1 MVNYI
6 NKDLLLED
14 GQDKQIVIEYFGGIL
29 DNEVIHQSE
38 MTLTESL
45 CSNEMLTFGSCESSI
60 FRIKIN
66 NILATLK
73 NQWINVKIVIGHDY
87 ENAFD
92 LGRYKV
98 IKDIPSG
105 NKRYRKI
112 TAYDAMYDIIN
123 TDVADWYNKTLPNPD
138 STMSMKAFRKAF
150 LDYFCIDQEDID
162 LVNDNML
169 ITKTI
174 EPSELSGKDVINA
187 ICEINGCF
195 GHIGR
200 NGKFKYIYLPTDDRF
215 GLYPRDTLYPADN
228 LYPRDSGSERILR
241 SYYISCEY
249 EDFMT
254 QEITKLQI
262 RQEENDIGCIYGS
275 GDNTYIIEDNF
286 LVYGKSH
293 DELTEIAQRLLPAMS
308 HRTYRPANVKAKG
321 NLCYEVGDA
330 INVSTKLELVETFI
344 LSRTLTGIQALRDTY
359 SAKGKERYDEKVN
372 SVQKSIVQLKGKT
385 NKIVRTVEENRLEML
400 DIEKGLKNEIIVTAE
415 GLQANI
421 DKEVKRA
428 EGAEESLSTK
438 IDVTAEGLQL
448 NIDKEVERA
457 EGVEEELN
465 TSIVAL
471 AGQIVLKVKANGE
484 IALVKLEADPS
495 TGTVFQ
501 VKAKNIS
508 MTAEETISFMA
519 GGDLNLT
526 GKNIKISSN
535 NFSVNK
541 NGDVVCRNI
550 TAWGISGNAVNQFN
564 KSVDDS
570 EALRLARQAI
580 SNAASAAAKAQEAA
594 DKAQSAANVANT
606 TVNNLVN
613 TVIPDINSAIQKVA
627 DRVSALE
634 AKHSS

>member
-14 GQDKQIVIEYFGGIL
+14 GHDKQIVIEYFGGIL

-138 STMSMKAFRKAF
+138 STMSMKAFRKSF
-150 LDYFCIDQEDID
+150 LDYFGIDQEDID

-215 GLYPRDTLYPADN
+215 GLYPRNTLYPADN

-241 SYYISCEY
+241 SYYTSCEY

-262 RQEENDIGCIYGS
+262 RQEENDIGCIYGT

-286 LVYGKSH
+286 LVYGKGH

-321 NLCYEVGDA
+321 
-330 INVSTKLELVETFI
+330 
-344 LSRTLTGIQALRDTY
+344 
-359 SAKGKERYDEKVN
+359 
-372 SVQKSIVQLKGKT
+372 
-385 NKIVRTVEENRLEML
+385 
-400 DIEKGLKNEIIVTAE
+400 
-415 GLQANI
+415 
-421 DKEVKRA
+421 
-428 EGAEESLSTK
+428 
-438 IDVTAEGLQL
+438 
-448 NIDKEVERA
+448 
-457 EGVEEELN
+457 
-465 TSIVAL
+465 
-471 AGQIVLKVKANGE
+471 
-484 IALVKLEADPS
+484 
-495 TGTVFQ
+495 
-501 VKAKNIS
+501 
-508 MTAEETISFMA
+508 
-519 GGDLNLT
+519 
-526 GKNIKISSN
+526 
-535 NFSVNK
+535 
-541 NGDVVCRNI
+541 
-550 TAWGISGNAVNQFN
+550 
-564 KSVDDS
+564 
-570 EALRLARQAI
+570 
-580 SNAASAAAKAQEAA
+580 
-594 DKAQSAANVANT
+594 
-606 TVNNLVN
+606 
-613 TVIPDINSAIQKVA
+613 
-627 DRVSALE
+627 
-634 AKHSS
+634 

>member
-14 GQDKQIVIEYFGGIL
+14 GHDKQIVIEYFGGIL

-60 FRIKIN
+60 LRIKIN

-138 STMSMKAFRKAF
+138 STMSMKAFRKSF
-150 LDYFCIDQEDID
+150 LDYFGIDQEDID

-215 GLYPRDTLYPADN
+215 GLYPRNTLYPADN

-241 SYYISCEY
+241 SYYTSCEY

-262 RQEENDIGCIYGS
+262 RQEENDIGCIYGT

-286 LVYGKSH
+286 LVYGKGH

-321 NLCYEVGDA
+321 NPCYEVGDA

-344 LSRTLTGIQALRDTY
+344 LSRTLTGIQSLKDTY
-359 SAKGKERYDEKVN
+359 SAKGKEQYDEKVN
-372 SVQKSIVQLKGKT
+372 SVHKSIIQLKGKT

-400 DIEKGLKNEIIVTAE
+400 DIEEGLKNEIIVTAE
-415 GLQANI
+415 GLQI
-421 DKEVKRA
+421 
-428 EGAEESLSTK
+428 
-438 IDVTAEGLQL
+438 

-457 EGVEEELN
+457 EGAEEELN

-471 AGQIVLKVKANGE
+471 AGKIVLKVKANGE
-484 IALVKLEADPS
+484 IALVKLEAEPE
-495 TGTVFQ
+495 TGTLFQ

-508 MTAEETISFMA
+508 LTAEETISFMA

-535 NFSVNK
+535 NFSVNR

-580 SNAASAAAKAQEAA
+580 KDAASAAE
-594 DKAQSAANVANT
+594 KAQSAAEKAQSAADVANT

-627 DRVSALE
+627 ERVSALE

>member
-14 GQDKQIVIEYFGGIL
+14 GHDKQIVIEYFGGIL

-87 ENAFD
+87 DNAFD

-138 STMSMKAFRKAF
+138 STMSMKAFRKSF
-150 LDYFCIDQEDID
+150 LDYFGIDQEDID

-215 GLYPRDTLYPADN
+215 GLYPRNTLYPADN

-241 SYYISCEY
+241 SYYTSCEY

-262 RQEENDIGCIYGS
+262 RQEENDIGCIYGT

-286 LVYGKSH
+286 LVYGKGH

-321 NLCYEVGDA
+321 NPCYEVGDA

-344 LSRTLTGIQALRDTY
+344 LSRTLTGIQSLKDTY
-359 SAKGKERYDEKVN
+359 SAKGKEQYDEKVN
-372 SVQKSIVQLKGKT
+372 SVHKSIIQLKGKT

-400 DIEKGLKNEIIVTAE
+400 DIEEGLKNEIIVTAE
-415 GLQANI
+415 GLQI
-421 DKEVKRA
+421 
-428 EGAEESLSTK
+428 
-438 IDVTAEGLQL
+438 

-457 EGVEEELN
+457 EGAEEELN

-471 AGQIVLKVKANGE
+471 AGKIVLKVKANGE
-484 IALVKLEADPS
+484 IALVKLEAEPE
-495 TGTVFQ
+495 TGTLFQ

-508 MTAEETISFMA
+508 LTAEETISFMA

-535 NFSVNK
+535 NFSVNR

-580 SNAASAAAKAQEAA
+580 KDAASAAE
-594 DKAQSAANVANT
+594 KAQSAAEKAQSAADVANT

-627 DRVSALE
+627 ERVSALE

>member
-195 GHIGR
+195 GHIAR

-215 GLYPRDTLYPADN
+215 GLYPSNTLYPADN
-228 LYPRDSGSERILR
+228 LYPRDSGSERIFK
-241 SYYISCEY
+241 SYYMSCEY

-321 NLCYEVGDA
+321 NPCYEVGDA

-344 LSRTLTGIQALRDTY
+344 LSRTLTGIQSLKDTY
-359 SAKGKERYDEKVN
+359 SAKGKEQYEEKVN

-400 DIEKGLKNEIIVTAE
+400 DITDGLHSLI
-415 GLQANI
+415 LQNAN
-421 DKEVKRA
+421 
-428 EGAEESLSTK
+428 
-438 IDVTAEGLQL
+438 
-448 NIDKEVERA
+448 
-457 EGVEEELN
+457 
-465 TSIVAL
+465 
-471 AGQIVLKVKANGE
+471 QIVMKVDSTTGE
-484 IALVKLEADPS
+484 IVLVELSVSPKKGSA
-495 TGTVFQ
+495 FK
-501 VKAKNIS
+501 VKAKNIN

-580 SNAASAAAKAQEAA
+580 AA
-594 DKAQSAANVANT
+594 AQSAANTAQSAANT
-606 TVNNLVN
+606 AAEAAKKAQSTADGLAVTVTNINE
-613 TVIPDINSAIQKVA
+613 TIIPDILDAIQSVSNKVA
-627 DRVSALE
+627 ALE
-634 AKHSS
+634 SK

>member
-1 MVNYI
+1 MVNYELS
-6 NKDLLLED
+6 DLFKK
-14 GQDKQIVIEYFGGIL
+14 QCIDKQIEITYDGGTIT
-29 DNEVIHQSE
+29 NSE
-38 MTLTESL
+38 LFAESMQLTESL
-45 CSNEMLTFGSCESSI
+45 CSDSELRFGACESSV
-60 FRIKIN
+60 IKFKIAN
-66 NILATLK
+66 VVIPLFGN
-73 NQWINVKIVIGHDY
+73 WITVIMYLDGNRDKP
-87 ENAFD
+87 FI

-98 IKDIPSG
+98 ASDKPTADRSWRDIV
-105 NKRYRKI
+105 
-112 TAYDAMYDIIN
+112 AYDSMYDILN
-123 TDVADWYNKTLPNPD
+123 ADVADWYNTILPTAD
-138 STMSMKAFRKAF
+138 STVSMKVFRTSF
-150 LDYFCIDQEDID
+150 IQHFGLEQEDID
-162 LVNDNML
+162 LVNDNMV
-169 ITKTI
+169 IDKTI
-174 EPSELSGKDVINA
+174 EPSEISGKDVISA

-195 GHIGR
+195 GHIAR

-215 GLYPRDTLYPADN
+215 GLYPSDTLYPADN

-321 NLCYEVGDA
+321 NPCYEVGDA
-330 INVSTKLELVETFI
+330 INVSTKQELVETFI

-372 SVQKSIVQLKGKT
+372 SVNKSIIQLKGKT
-385 NKIVRTVEENRLEML
+385 NKIIRNVEENRQEML
-400 DIEKGLKNEIIVTAE
+400 DITE
-415 GLQANI
+415 GLHSMILQNAN
-421 DKEVKRA
+421 
-428 EGAEESLSTK
+428 
-438 IDVTAEGLQL
+438 
-448 NIDKEVERA
+448 
-457 EGVEEELN
+457 
-465 TSIVAL
+465 
-471 AGQIVLKVKANGE
+471 QIVMKVDSTTGE
-484 IALVKLEADPS
+484 IVLVELSVSPKKGSA
-495 TGTVFQ
+495 FK
-501 VKAKNIS
+501 VKAKNIN

-526 GKNIKISSN
+526 GKNIKISSK

-580 SNAASAAAKAQEAA
+580 AA
-594 DKAQSAANVANT
+594 AQSAANTAQSAANT
-606 TVNNLVN
+606 AAEAAKKAQSTADGLAVTVKNINE
-613 TVIPDINSAIQKVA
+613 TIIPDINNAIQSVSNRVA
-627 DRVSALE
+627 ALE
-634 AKHSS
+634 SK

>member
-87 ENAFD
+87 DNAFD
-92 LGRYKV
+92 LGRYKI

-150 LDYFCIDQEDID
+150 LDYFCINQEDID

-195 GHIGR
+195 GHIAR

-215 GLYPRDTLYPADN
+215 GLYPSDTLYPADN
-228 LYPRDSGSERILR
+228 LYPRDSGSERIFK

-262 RQEENDIGCIYGS
+262 RQEENDIGCVYGT

-286 LVYGKSH
+286 LVYGKGH
-293 DELTEIAQRLLPAMS
+293 DELTQIAQRLLPAMS

-321 NLCYEVGDA
+321 NPCYEVGDA

-344 LSRTLTGIQALRDTY
+344 LSRTLTGIQSLKDTY
-359 SAKGKERYDEKVN
+359 SAKGKEWYEEKVN
-372 SVQKSIVQLKGKT
+372 SVNKSIIQLKGKT
-385 NKIVRTVEENRLEML
+385 NKIVRTVEENRQEMINIT
-400 DIEKGLKNEIIVTAE
+400 DGLHSLI
-415 GLQANI
+415 LQNAN
-421 DKEVKRA
+421 
-428 EGAEESLSTK
+428 
-438 IDVTAEGLQL
+438 
-448 NIDKEVERA
+448 
-457 EGVEEELN
+457 
-465 TSIVAL
+465 
-471 AGQIVLKVKANGE
+471 QIVMKVDSTTGE
-484 IALVKLEADPS
+484 IVLVELSVSPKKGSA
-495 TGTVFQ
+495 FK
-501 VKAKNIS
+501 VKAKNIN

-526 GKNIKISSN
+526 GKNIKISSK

-580 SNAASAAAKAQEAA
+580 AA
-594 DKAQSAANVANT
+594 AQSAANTAQSAANT
-606 TVNNLVN
+606 AQSAANTAAEAAKKAQSTADGLAVTVKNINE
-613 TVIPDINSAIQKVA
+613 TIIPDINNAIQSVSNRVA
-627 DRVSALE
+627 ALE
-634 AKHSS
+634 SK

>member
-1 MVNYI
+1 
-6 NKDLLLED
+6 
-14 GQDKQIVIEYFGGIL
+14 YFG
-29 DNEVIHQSE
+29 
-38 MTLTESL
+38 
-45 CSNEMLTFGSCESSI
+45 
-60 FRIKIN
+60 
-66 NILATLK
+66 
-73 NQWINVKIVIGHDY
+73 
-87 ENAFD
+87 
-92 LGRYKV
+92 
-98 IKDIPSG
+98 
-105 NKRYRKI
+105 
-112 TAYDAMYDIIN
+112 
-123 TDVADWYNKTLPNPD
+123 
-138 STMSMKAFRKAF
+138 
-150 LDYFCIDQEDID
+150 IDQEDID

-215 GLYPRDTLYPADN
+215 GLYPRNTLYPADN

-241 SYYISCEY
+241 SYYTSCEY

-262 RQEENDIGCIYGS
+262 RQEENDIGCIYGT

-286 LVYGKSH
+286 LVYGKGH

-321 NLCYEVGDA
+321 NPCYEVGDA

-344 LSRTLTGIQALRDTY
+344 LSRTLTGIQSLKDTY
-359 SAKGKERYDEKVN
+359 SAKGKEQYDEKVN
-372 SVQKSIVQLKGKT
+372 SVHKSIIQLKGKT

-400 DIEKGLKNEIIVTAE
+400 DIEEGLKNEIIVTAE
-415 GLQANI
+415 GLQI
-421 DKEVKRA
+421 
-428 EGAEESLSTK
+428 
-438 IDVTAEGLQL
+438 

-457 EGVEEELN
+457 EGAEEELN

-471 AGQIVLKVKANGE
+471 AGKIVLKVKANGE
-484 IALVKLEADPS
+484 IALVKLEAEPE
-495 TGTVFQ
+495 TGTLFQ

-508 MTAEETISFMA
+508 LTAEETISFMA

-535 NFSVNK
+535 NFSVNR

-580 SNAASAAAKAQEAA
+580 KDAASAAE
-594 DKAQSAANVANT
+594 KAQSAAEKAQSAADVANT

-627 DRVSALE
+627 ERVSALE

>member
-14 GQDKQIVIEYFGGIL
+14 GHDKQIVIEYFGGIL

-138 STMSMKAFRKAF
+138 STMSMKAFRKSF
-150 LDYFCIDQEDID
+150 LDYFGIDQEDID

-215 GLYPRDTLYPADN
+215 GLYPRNTLYPADN

-241 SYYISCEY
+241 SYYTSCEY

-262 RQEENDIGCIYGS
+262 RQEENDIGCIYGT

-286 LVYGKSH
+286 LVYGKGH

-321 NLCYEVGDA
+321 NPCYEVGDA

-344 LSRTLTGIQALRDTY
+344 LSRTLTGIQSLKDTY
-359 SAKGKERYDEKVN
+359 SAKGKEQYDEKVN
-372 SVQKSIVQLKGKT
+372 SVHKSIIQLKGKT

-400 DIEKGLKNEIIVTAE
+400 DIEEGLKNEIIVTAE
-415 GLQANI
+415 GLQI
-421 DKEVKRA
+421 
-428 EGAEESLSTK
+428 
-438 IDVTAEGLQL
+438 

-457 EGVEEELN
+457 EGAEEELN

-471 AGQIVLKVKANGE
+471 AGKIVLKVKANGE
-484 IALVKLEADPS
+484 IALVKLEAEPE
-495 TGTVFQ
+495 TGTLFQ

-508 MTAEETISFMA
+508 LTAEETISFMA

-535 NFSVNK
+535 NFSVNR

-580 SNAASAAAKAQEAA
+580 KDAASAAE
-594 DKAQSAANVANT
+594 KAQSAAEKAQSAADVANT

-627 DRVSALE
+627 ERVSALE

>member
-1 MVNYI
+1 MVDYELS
-6 NKDLLLED
+6 DLFKK
-14 GQDKQIVIEYFGGIL
+14 QCIDKQVEITYDGGTIT
-29 DNEVIHQSE
+29 NSE
-38 MTLTESL
+38 LFAESMQLTESL
-45 CSNEMLTFGSCESSI
+45 CSDSELHFGACESSV
-60 FRIKIN
+60 IKFKIAN
-66 NILATLK
+66 VVIPLFGK
-73 NQWINVKIVIGHDY
+73 WITVTMYLDGNRD
-87 ENAFD
+87 NPFM

-98 IKDIPSG
+98 ASDTPTADRKWRDIV
-105 NKRYRKI
+105 
-112 TAYDAMYDIIN
+112 AYDAMYDILN
-123 TDVADWYNKTLPNPD
+123 ADVADWYNTILPNAD
-138 STMSMKAFRKAF
+138 STITMRNFRTSF
-150 LDYFCIDQEDID
+150 LRHFGLDQEDID

-215 GLYPRDTLYPADN
+215 GLYPRDTLYPDNN
-228 LYPRDSGSERILR
+228 LYPRDSGSERIFK
-241 SYYISCEY
+241 SYYMSCEY

-254 QEITKLQI
+254 HEIAKLQI

-286 LVYGKSH
+286 LVYGKGH
-293 DELTEIAQRLLPAMS
+293 DELTQIAQRLLPAIS

-321 NLCYEVGDA
+321 NPCYEVGDA

-372 SVQKSIVQLKGKT
+372 SVQKSIIQLKGKT
-385 NKIVRTVEENRLEML
+385 NKIIRNVEENRQEML
-400 DIEKGLKNEIIVTAE
+400 DITE
-415 GLQANI
+415 GLHSMILQNAN
-421 DKEVKRA
+421 
-428 EGAEESLSTK
+428 
-438 IDVTAEGLQL
+438 
-448 NIDKEVERA
+448 
-457 EGVEEELN
+457 
-465 TSIVAL
+465 
-471 AGQIVLKVKANGE
+471 QIVMKVDSTTGE
-484 IALVKLEADPS
+484 IVLVELSVSPKKGSA
-495 TGTVFQ
+495 FK

-580 SNAASAAAKAQEAA
+580 AAAQSAANAAAEAA
-594 DKAQSAANVANT
+594 SQAQSAANVANT

-613 TVIPDINSAIQKVA
+613 TVIPDINNAIKSVS
-627 DRVSALE
+627 DRVAALE
-634 AKHSS
+634 SK

>member
-1 MVNYI
+1 
-6 NKDLLLED
+6 
-14 GQDKQIVIEYFGGIL
+14 
-29 DNEVIHQSE
+29 
-38 MTLTESL
+38 
-45 CSNEMLTFGSCESSI
+45 
-60 FRIKIN
+60 
-66 NILATLK
+66 
-73 NQWINVKIVIGHDY
+73 
-87 ENAFD
+87 
-92 LGRYKV
+92 
-98 IKDIPSG
+98 
-105 NKRYRKI
+105 
-112 TAYDAMYDIIN
+112 MYDIIN
-123 TDVADWYNKTLPNPD
+123 SDVADWYNTILPNAD
-138 STMSMKAFRKAF
+138 STITMRNFRTSF
-150 LDYFCIDQEDID
+150 LRHFGLDQEDID

-195 GHIGR
+195 GHIAR

-215 GLYPRDTLYPADN
+215 GLYPSNTLYPADN
-228 LYPRDSGSERILR
+228 LYPRDSGSERIFK
-241 SYYISCEY
+241 SYYMSCEY

-286 LVYGKSH
+286 LVYGKGH
-293 DELTEIAQRLLPAMS
+293 DELTQIAQRLLPAMS

-344 LSRTLTGIQALRDTY
+344 LSRTLTGIQALKDTY

-385 NKIVRTVEENRLEML
+385 NKIARTVEENRLEML

-508 MTAEETISFMA
+508 MTAEETITFMS
-519 GGDLNLT
+519 GGDLDLNGKKIT
-526 GKNIKISSN
+526 ISSDNFGVDKNGNVKCKNIN
-535 NFSVNK
+535 AFS
-541 NGDVVCRNI
+541 I
-550 TAWGISGNAVNQFN
+550 TGNAVKQF
-564 KSVDDS
+564 SQTVDDS
-570 EALRLARQAI
+570 EAMTLAKKAI
-580 SNAASAAAKAQEAA
+580 SDAASAAAKAQSAADAAAEAA
-594 DKAQSAANVANT
+594 KKAQSAADVANT

-627 DRVSALE
+627 ERVSALE